1 MTDDADND
9 REDDSG
15 GDNDGERHKDDSMDH
30 SQIKQCLEIIRE
42 KEKELDLLNK
52 VYIYMCVHFLSWQQ
66 ALALVV
72 FLKSLYIFRK
82 HTREHIKPAPLFN
95 LMWVST
101 FLTLNFSLH

>member
-52 VYIYMCVHFLSWQQ
+52 VYIYVCPFPVLAASVSVSCVFKESIYFPETYTWT
-66 ALALVV
+66 
-72 FLKSLYIFRK
+72 Y
-82 HTREHIKPAPLFN
+82 
-95 LMWVST
+95 
-101 FLTLNFSLH
+101 